1 MNTNLLSEAEAEQ
14 LQQLI
19 AESKHIVICA
29 HKSPD
34 GDAMGASL
42 AWKSYLNQ
50 IGKTDVIVCMPDAF
64 PDFLQW
70 LPGANTVCATIKI
83 LNVFKRLS
91 IRPTLYAA
99 WTLISTCV

>member
-50 IGKTDVIVCMPDAF
+50 IGKTDVIVSPIFCSGCLEQTLF
-64 PDFLQW
+64 
-70 LPGANTVCATIKI
+70 CATIKI